1 MRVISFAKIKAY
13 FTKHANARVSLQEWN
28 QKTKKAD
35 WEDFTDIKKTFNSV
49 DNVGNDRYVFNL
61 GGNNY
66 RLVALIIF
74 KMKKVF
80 VRWIGTH
87 AEYDKLKDIDKL

>member
-13 FTKHANARVSLQEWN
+13 FTKYANARVSLQEWN

-49 DNVGNDRYVFNL
+49 DNVGNDRYVFNI

>member
-35 WEDFTDIKKTFNSV
+35 WEDFTDIKN
-49 DNVGNDRYVFNL
+49 
-61 GGNNY
+61 
-66 RLVALIIF
+66 I
-74 KMKKVF
+74 
-80 VRWIGTH
+80 
-87 AEYDKLKDIDKL
+87 